1 MNFLKKILGK
11 GEAKPSEAQSGD
23 AAVAEAPAPAPS
35 AAPLASATPEAA
47 AVPAAAAEQ
56 VPDTPTAV
64 DPSQDP
70 DMIRVFDGQG
80 REVLIPKAEWCEKIL
95 PGAIQKEWENPNG
108 LAQIILRS
116 LDDGLASEVL
126 DAAIQLEDIDADM
139 ERGNVI
145 LGLVRMETGNL
156 EEAEKAFRNADAVK
170 EGSAVALANLAVVQ
184 ERKGETENAKA
195 TRWQALLRDPN
206 QEQAMG
212 LFAQAAEAEGGETGL
227 LEALRRV
234 ETLPGSWRAKAW
246 QARHA
251 LRKGEKPRA
260 LAAYRELLARPEPLG
275 AEALMQMS
283 GDLGNAGALEA
294 IVDLFGPVFDPALH
308 GVLLGNNLIKANVE
322 LGRTDTAR
330 AILESLLAQQRPDWG
345 ENLAFWQAQ
354 LDPRG
359 VQTGDPRAAQR
370 GGPAGAA
377 PAGTAPA
384 GAPIE
389 IAVMPLAGPVWAR
402 RQEGLD
408 ALLPAKAADAPHI
421 CIAAPT
427 VSGMGSPGE
436 ALIQQR
442 EDKAGV
448 FSRALAV
455 YLAER
460 IHMGTSAVGTAL
472 LLGLKDRAGFVMGNA
487 PYPTGH
493 LLQMARLSGPNAR
506 FVVNAHIVV
515 GAPKWMIALTAL
527 DIATGEEAG
536 RFAGETDPD
545 DPGTL
550 VEELAVKLCAFARDQ
565 AGAAPVAAPA
575 WYAKPAPGSWP
586 AALSA
591 RMQTLALATA
601 ALHKAKEDK
610 EPGLSGE
617 RPMVDGLMRFATDQ
631 GADAVARMLLI
642 TSFSRLKELGSAV
655 PMEYADGFGK
665 LAEAAPLPEAVQA
678 AVTAAARKVFAG

>member
-11 GEAKPSEAQSGD
+11 GETKP
-23 AAVAEAPAPAPS
+23 AEASVAQATPV
-35 AAPLASATPEAA
+35 AATTPVATTPVASATSPT
-47 AVPAAAAEQ
+47 PAAA
-56 VPDTPTAV
+56 TPVADAPTGPEIDAPAGL
-64 DPSQDP
+64 DPSRNP

-95 PGAIQKEWENPNG
+95 PGAIQKEWDNPDG
-108 LAQIILRS
+108 LAQLILRS
-116 LDDGLASEVL
+116 LDDGLASEVV

-145 LGLVRMETGNL
+145 LGLVRLETGHL

-170 EGSAVALANLAVVQ
+170 NGSAVALANLAVVLD
-184 ERKGETENAKA
+184 RKGEKDNAKA
-195 TRWQALLRDPN
+195 ARWQAVLRDPN

-212 LFAQAAEAEGGETGL
+212 LFAQAAEAEAGETGF

-234 ETLPGSWRAKAW
+234 DALPGSWRAKAW
-246 QARHA
+246 LARHA
-251 LRKGEKPRA
+251 LRKGDKAKA
-260 LAAYRELLARPEPLG
+260 LAGYREILARPEPPG

-294 IVDLFGPVFDPALH
+294 IVDLFGPVFNPALH
-308 GVLLGNNLIKANVE
+308 GVLLGNNLIKANLE

-330 AILESLLAQQRPDWG
+330 GILESLLAQQRPEWG

-354 LDPRG
+354 LNPGDPRG
-359 VQTGDPRAAQR
+359 VQS
-370 GGPAGAA
+370 AA
-377 PAGTAPA
+377 PAGSAAA

-402 RQEGLD
+402 RQEGFD
-408 ALLPAKAADAPHI
+408 ALLPSKSADVPHI
-421 CIAAPT
+421 CVAAPT
-427 VSGMGSPGE
+427 VSGMKNPGE
-436 ALIQQR
+436 AVIQQR

-460 IHMGTSAVGTAL
+460 IHMETSAVGTAL

-487 PYPTGH
+487 PYPVGH
-493 LLQMARLSGPNAR
+493 LLQMARLAGPNAR
-506 FVVNAHIVV
+506 YVINAHIVL

-527 DIATGEEAG
+527 DVATGEEAG

-545 DPGTL
+545 DPGVL
-550 VEELAVKLCAFARDQ
+550 VEELAVKLCAFARDK
-565 AGAAPVAAPA
+565 AGAAAVAAPA
-575 WYAKPAPGSWP
+575 WYSKPASGRWP
-586 AALSA
+586 AGLSA

-601 ALHKAKEDK
+601 ALHKDK
-610 EPGLSGE
+610 DPGLSGE
-617 RPMVDGLMRFATDQ
+617 RPMMDGLMKFAVDQ
-631 GADAVARMLLI
+631 GADAVARMLVI
-642 TSFSRLKELGSAV
+642 TSLSRLKELGSAV
-655 PMEYADGFGK
+655 PLEYAEGFGR
-665 LAEAAPLPEAVQA
+665 LAGEAPLPETVRA
-678 AVTAAARKVFAG
+678 AVEAAARKVFAGAGR

>member
-1 MNFLKKILGK
+1 MKFLKKIFGQPDD
-11 GEAKPSEAQSGD
+11 AKSVPMSTGS
-23 AAVAEAPAPAPS
+23 AEAPARPRSEPLSPETAGPALESLESSP
-35 AAPLASATPEAA
+35 AAPAVSTSASL
-47 AVPAAAAEQ
+47 
-56 VPDTPTAV
+56 
-64 DPSQDP
+64 DPSRNP
-70 DMIRVFDGQG
+70 DMIRVLDGQG

-95 PGAIQKEWENPNG
+95 PGAIQKEWDNPNN

-139 ERGNVI
+139 ERGNVL
-145 LGLVRMETGNL
+145 LGLVQLETGHL
-156 EEAEKAFRNADAVK
+156 EEAEKAFRSADGVK
-170 EGSAVALANLAVVQ
+170 NGSAVALANLAVVQ
-184 ERKGETENAKA
+184 ERKGEKENAKA

-206 QEQAMG
+206 QEQALG
-212 LFAQAAEAEGGETGL
+212 LFAQAAETEGGETAL

-246 QARHA
+246 MARHA
-251 LRKGEKPRA
+251 LRKGDKPKA
-260 LAAYRELLARPEPLG
+260 LAAYREILARPEPLE

-294 IVDLFGPVFDPALH
+294 IVDLFGPGFDPALH

-330 AILESLLAQQRPDWG
+330 AILQSLQAQQRPDWG
-345 ENLAFWQAQ
+345 ENLAFWEAQ
-354 LDPRG
+354 LNPRG
-359 VQTGDPRAAQR
+359 NPGGDRSGA
-370 GGPAGAA
+370 PAGA
-377 PAGTAPA
+377 APA

-402 RQEGLD
+402 RQEGFE
-408 ALLPAKAADAPHI
+408 ALLPAKAAGAPHI
-421 CIAAPT
+421 CVAAPT
-427 VSGMGSPGE
+427 VSGMKSPGE
-436 ALIQQR
+436 AVIQQR

-460 IHMGTSAVGTAL
+460 IHMETSAVGTAL

-493 LLQMARLSGPNAR
+493 LLQMARLAGPNAR

-545 DPGTL
+545 DPGIL
-550 VEELAVKLCAFARDQ
+550 MEELAVKLCAFAREKAD
-565 AGAAPVAAPA
+565 ASAVAPPA
-575 WYAKPAPGSWP
+575 WYAKPASGRWP
-586 AALSA
+586 AGLSA
-591 RMQTLALATA
+591 RMQALALATA
-601 ALHKAKEDK
+601 ALHKEKD
-610 EPGLSGE
+610 PGLSGE
-617 RPMVDGLMRFATDQ
+617 RPMVDGLMKFAADE

-642 TSFSRLKELGSAV
+642 TSLNRLKELGSAV
-655 PMEYADGFGK
+655 PLEYAEGFGR
-665 LAEAAPLPEAVQA
+665 LAAEAPLPEDVRA
-678 AVTAAARKVFAG
+678 AVAAAARKVFAR